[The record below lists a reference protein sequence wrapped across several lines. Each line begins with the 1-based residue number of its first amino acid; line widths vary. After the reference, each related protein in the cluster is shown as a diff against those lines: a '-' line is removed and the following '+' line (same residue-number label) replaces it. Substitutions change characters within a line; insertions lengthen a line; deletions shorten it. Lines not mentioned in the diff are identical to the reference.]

1 MRAGFLKSP
10 IQPKML
16 KTKELEALSGIEQY
30 KTLLAVISELEATNR
45 KFQALFEDGKADS
58 KAFFAEM
65 DRLVGQFKAQ
75 SVALLGEQRSS
86 IKDQLDK
93 HIKALAT
100 KILSDYEN
108 QVGALT
114 KQGDQ
119 SVSRLN
125 AAIEEARRINKGD
138 PGEPGAPGKDGKT
151 PQKGVDYF
159 DGEPGKPG
167 ESVSLDEVATAV
179 IESLKKD
186 GIPMSA
192 ISGLMNELASYR
204 SRSMLGGQV
213 RGGGDTVSA
222 GTGISIS
229 YDSNGNKVITNT
241 GTASNEIWGEVP
253 TGSGTAFTIAN
264 TPTAGTLRL
273 YRGGIRLIEGVGEDY
288 TLSGVNITL
297 ATSLETGEKILADYK
312 YI

>member
-16 KTKELEALSGIEQY
+16 KTKEHEAMSGVEQY
-30 KTLLAVISELEATNR
+30 RALLALIADLEGIKL
-45 KFQALFEDGKADS
+45 KFQAIMEQGEAEGR
-58 KAFFAEM
+58 AYFAEL
-65 DRLVGQFKAQ
+65 DRRLGEFKAQ
-75 SVALLGEQRSS
+75 SLTVLGEQRSS
-86 IKDQLDK
+86 IKQQLDK
-93 HIKALAT
+93 HIGALGER
-100 KILSDYEN
+100 IISDYEK
-108 QVGALT
+108 QVALLT
-114 KQGDQ
+114 RQ
-119 SVSRLN
+119 SDESVLQLH
-125 AAIEEARRINKGD
+125 AAIEQAKKINKGD
-138 PGEPGAPGKDGKT
+138 PGKPGKDGKT
-151 PQKGVDYF
+151 PKKGVDYF

-167 ESVSLDEVATAV
+167 ESVKLEEVAAAV
-179 IESLKKD
+179 IEYLKKN

-192 ISGLMNELASYR
+192 ISGLVNELASYR
-204 SRSMLGGQV
+204 SSAMLGGQT

-222 GTGISIS
+222 GTGISIT

-241 GTASNEIWGEVP
+241 GTASNEVWGEVP

-273 YRGGIRLIEGVGEDY
+273 YRGGIRIIEGAGEDY

-297 ATSLETGEKILADYK
+297 ATALETGEKILADYK